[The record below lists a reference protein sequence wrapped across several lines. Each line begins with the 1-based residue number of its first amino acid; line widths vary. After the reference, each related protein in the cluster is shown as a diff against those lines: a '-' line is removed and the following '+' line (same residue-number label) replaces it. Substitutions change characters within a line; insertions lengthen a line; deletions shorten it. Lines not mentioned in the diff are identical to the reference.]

1 PPKLAALQVEPNT
14 PAWQA
19 GIRPGQLIM
28 AVEREFVANP
38 DQFAEI
44 VNRFPDQPVEITL
57 LDATDTLRK
66 IIVPQ

>member
-1 PPKLAALQVEPNT
+1 
-14 PAWQA
+14 
-19 GIRPGQLIM
+19 M
-28 AVEREFVANP
+28 AVEQEFVANP
-38 DQFAEI
+38 DQFTEM